1 VIQSVGS
8 DESHAQV
15 DVCGVGFREFRA
27 PLRAVDASSA
37 IERVAG

>member
-1 VIQSVGS
+1 MNFLAAH
-8 DESHAQV
+8 D
-15 DVCGVGFREFRA
+15 CGVGFREFRA